1 MRIFV
6 TGATGFVG
14 RNLLNFLVR
23 TFPEASISCLVRD
36 SQKAETQW
44 PDLPTNVQWLSG
56 DLLYPKTYQSA
67 LQNAEL
73 VFHTAA
79 LVSLRNGPEFYTQN
93 TDATRH
99 LVETLKTSHHLK
111 RLLFVGSISAVDRDW
126 HQPALEPLS
135 DLSPCQPNTDYG
147 KSKLQAEQCVMDS
160 GLPYTVVIPAYIY
173 GPYARPNSSM
183 DRLIRDMAAGKK
195 YTRFPFPGFAS
206 EVYVEDLA
214 EMLWVSA
221 THANTLNQRYFISN
235 PEPIQLHQAYQLL
248 AEALKIPYKPL
259 PIKPHEIERYRSHW
273 HNTHPDSL
281 VLRIL
286 FESYFACLPDRWYQT
301 TGFTPRYGLREGI
314 AKTVQ
319 WYRAQGYL

>member
-14 RNLLNFLVR
+14 KNLLNFLMG
-23 TFPEASISCLVRD
+23 TQPEAKITCLVRD
-36 SQKAETQW
+36 VQKAKAQW
-44 PDLPTNVQWLSG
+44 PDLPANVQWLPG
-56 DLLYPKTYQSA
+56 DLLQPQTYQSTI
-67 LQNAEL
+67 QNAEL

-99 LVETLKTSHHLK
+99 LVEALQTSPHLK
-111 RLLFVGSISAVDRDW
+111 RLLHVGSISAVDRDW
-126 HQPALEPLS
+126 HQPALAPLS
-135 DLSPCQPNTDYG
+135 DFSPCQPNTDYG
-147 KSKLQAEQCVMDS
+147 KSKLQAEQCVMNS
-160 GLPYTVVIPAYIY
+160 GLPYTVLIPAYIY

-206 EVYVEDLA
+206 EIYAEDLA

-221 THANTLNQRYFISN
+221 THSKTLNQRYFISN
-235 PEPIQLHQAYQLL
+235 PEPIRIQKAYRVL
-248 AEALKIPYKPL
+248 AEALKIPYEPL
-259 PIKPHEIERYRSHW
+259 SIKPTEMERYR
-273 HNTHPDSL
+273 NRCRTTHPDSL
-281 VLRIL
+281 ILRIL
-286 FESYFACLPDRWYQT
+286 FEPYFACLPDRWYQT
-301 TGFTPRYGLREGI
+301 TGFTPRNGLREGI

-319 WYRAQGYL
+319 WYQAQGLL